1 MTRISILFI
10 FFFKIM
16 HDFLQEIYFD
26 FCLKNDM
33 PKHPESSPFNG
44 YLSADD
50 LLSSNYQFTKSQV
63 YWLKNY
69 VRLWALSIIHGSISQ
84 KRRVSKCIYNQQKN
98 KVLSKAINQD
108 TDFLN

>member
-1 MTRISILFI
+1 
-10 FFFKIM
+10 M

-33 PKHPESSPFNG
+33 PNHPESSPFNG

-50 LLSSNYQFTKSQV
+50 LLHSNYQFTKSQV

-69 VRLWALSIIHGSISQ
+69 VRLWNILDNTWFDKSEEEG
-84 KRRVSKCIYNQQKN
+84 K
-98 KVLSKAINQD
+98 
-108 TDFLN
+108 

>member
-1 MTRISILFI
+1 
-10 FFFKIM
+10 M

-50 LLSSNYQFTKSQV
+50 LLHSNYQLTKSQV
-63 YWLKNY
+63 YWLKN
-69 VRLWALSIIHGSISQ
+69 L
-84 KRRVSKCIYNQQKN
+84 
-98 KVLSKAINQD
+98 
-108 TDFLN
+108 

>member
-1 MTRISILFI
+1 VAYPCASLESGGILNCSLYLL
-10 FFFKIM
+10 KIM

-50 LLSSNYQFTKSQV
+50 LLHSNYQFTKSQV

-69 VRLWALSIIHGSISQ
+69 VRLWNIIDNTWFDKSEEEV
-84 KRRVSKCIYNQQKN
+84 K
-98 KVLSKAINQD
+98 
-108 TDFLN
+108 